1 MDVVLKLRELRK
13 YRGLS
18 QIDAANKSGLGVKT
32 LSSFETG
39 DRIGSM
45 KLVQLQQLLRVYGTT
60 EAEFFS
66 TAIEHLL
73 APWEHE
79 AATEIDALVCA
90 LRSLPSSVQ
99 QVITEKLR
107 LAIDLARDLAPATP
121 RSRRPEAAGRQSA
134 ALHAI

>member
-1 MDVVLKLRELRK
+1 MDLVLKLRELRK

-18 QIDAANKSGLGVKT
+18 QADAARKSGIGIKT

-39 DRIGSM
+39 DRINSM
-45 KLVQLQQLLRVYGTT
+45 KVVQLQQLLHIYAVT

-66 TAIEHLL
+66 SAIEHLL

-79 AATEIDALVCA
+79 TAEEIDSLVCT

-99 QVITEKLR
+99 QVITDKLR
-107 LAIDLARDLAPATP
+107 L
-121 RSRRPEAAGRQSA
+121 
-134 ALHAI
+134 

>member
-1 MDVVLKLRELRK
+1 MDLVLKLRELRR

-18 QIDAANKSGLGVKT
+18 QAEAARKSGIGIKT

-45 KLVQLQQLLRVYGTT
+45 KLVQLQQLLRTYGVT

-66 TAIEHLL
+66 SAIDYLL
-73 APWEHE
+73 APWEHVG
-79 AATEIDALVCA
+79 DLDRLVA
-90 LRSLPSSVQ
+90 ELRTLPERTQ

-107 LAIDLARDLAPATP
+107 LAVDLARDLHPNHHA
-121 RSRRPEAAGRQSA
+121 SDRRLRLSA
-134 ALHAI
+134 